1 MNETQ
6 DGSNSSL
13 SAEPRALP
21 VFTPATLLSPGDVQT
36 AVAQQAAS
44 FPKGVQ
50 GSWYLCGDVSKE
62 MYSLLADQTRQELSQ
77 RVFGIET
84 PVGARYGILC
94 QQVLG
99 HSHRFLLP
107 LYEPRVGDFLLA
119 MRTGRLSFQL
129 GHEGSEEGAMLTA
142 RTRFEPELLPLL
154 ALACPLP
161 RELARLAIGELPMV
175 IGEIS
180 QPNRLPM
187 VGLEAVSEVS
197 VSVVLPTQT
206 LAQVLK
212 AERN

>member
-1 MNETQ
+1 MIETQ
-6 DGSNSSL
+6 NGSKSSL

-36 AVAQQAAS
+36 AVAQDAAS
-44 FPKGVQ
+44 FPKGAQ

-84 PVGARYGILC
+84 SVGARYGILC
-94 QQVLG
+94 QQVHG
-99 HSHRFLLP
+99 HMHRFLLP

-119 MRTGRLSFQL
+119 MRRGRLSFQL
-129 GHEGSEEGAMLTA
+129 GREGSEEGAMLTA

-154 ALACPLP
+154 NLASPLD
-161 RELARLAIGELPMV
+161 RERARKAIRELPMV
-175 IGEIS
+175 IAEINRPS
-180 QPNRLPM
+180 RLPS
-187 VGLEAVSEVS
+187 VGLEQVSDVR

-212 AERN
+212 AASK